1 MFLVRTRTKNFRF
14 IKNINIYANTK
25 RNTELKKM
33 DDIIEQATENRQKEY
48 DKFRSYFSTIVDS
61 LCENKQQSSSSSF
74 PNISIVSDWCKKMLD
89 YNVPEGKLNR
99 GLSVVI
105 SYRILCPTANENEMN
120 QARLLGWC
128 MEMFQTSFLLIDDIM
143 DQSITRRR
151 KPCWYRLPDVG
162 MIACNDAILLECFIY
177 QLLSE
182 HLGKHP
188 CYSNII
194 NMFHKGFRITSIG
207 QCMDV
212 LTEKSLNCN
221 KNHGILMEN
230 NFENFNLERYK
241 EIVAHKTAFYSFVLS
256 IRLALYLANFNDE
269 NLHLKIEK
277 ILMDIGEL
285 FQIQDDFLDCFG
297 NPEQMGKIGTD
308 IKDGKCSWLI
318 VRALKL
324 ANEQQ
329 RLLLIKHYGHENDE
343 NLIKDLYRQLNLIQE
358 YQHYHCQTLA
368 KIIENIEQ
376 FQQQQQQQQSDKLI
390 PIKLF
395 NEPLTHVLMERD
407 C

>member
-74 PNISIVSDWCKKMLD
+74 PNISIVSDWCRKMLD

-151 KPCWYRLPDVG
+151 KPCWYRLVS
-162 MIACNDAILLECFIY
+162 LFIF
-177 QLLSE
+177 L
-182 HLGKHP
+182 
-188 CYSNII
+188 CIFN
-194 NMFHKGFRITSIG
+194 F
-207 QCMDV
+207 
-212 LTEKSLNCN
+212 
-221 KNHGILMEN
+221 KN
-230 NFENFNLERYK
+230 
-241 EIVAHKTAFYSFVLS
+241 
-256 IRLALYLANFNDE
+256 
-269 NLHLKIEK
+269 
-277 ILMDIGEL
+277 
-285 FQIQDDFLDCFG
+285 
-297 NPEQMGKIGTD
+297 
-308 IKDGKCSWLI
+308 
-318 VRALKL
+318 
-324 ANEQQ
+324 
-329 RLLLIKHYGHENDE
+329 
-343 NLIKDLYRQLNLIQE
+343 
-358 YQHYHCQTLA
+358 
-368 KIIENIEQ
+368 
-376 FQQQQQQQQSDKLI
+376 
-390 PIKLF
+390 
-395 NEPLTHVLMERD
+395 
-407 C
+407 